1 MAKRRARWLRIL
13 PTATLTVVPFVVM
26 GPSALAFFPPIQ
38 PGTGGVD
45 PSPIPPV
52 VIVPPVPPPPFSPPP
67 VVVPPVNPPPIHP
80 MPPPYCVPEP
90 STLVA
95 GLIGLAAAGIARRRK
110 GKAESGDGEAR

>member
-1 MAKRRARWLRIL
+1 MATRRARWLRVL

-38 PGTGGVD
+38 GGGTGSVS
-45 PSPIPPV
+45 PSVPPPV
-52 VIVPPVPPPPFSPPP
+52 VVVPPVPPPPFHPPP
-67 VVVPPVNPPPIHP
+67 VVVPPHNPPVHH

-95 GLIGLAAAGIARRRK
+95 GLIGLAAAGIARRRQK
-110 GKAESGDGEAR
+110 GKTDEAA